1 MSESWHSY
9 PSIYGLGHKA
19 TADLFLDPVVVQE
32 KIDGSQFSFGRFGEE
47 LRFKSKGAIIQIEQ
61 PPKMFKRAVDYVV
74 SIQASLVDGW
84 TYRGEVLNKPKHNT
98 LNYAR
103 TPAHNIILFD
113 INDGYESYLDQ
124 EELERNASSLGLEA
138 VPLFTRDVIASWEEL
153 KVYMECDSILG
164 GTKVEGIVVKNYN
177 RFGVDKN
184 VLMGKYVSE
193 KFKEAHNKEWKA
205 NNPSRTDVIEQLI
218 LTLKTEARWHK
229 AIQHLRDSGQL
240 TDSPKDIGPLIKE
253 IRNDIA
259 KEETDFIKDKL
270 FEWASEALGRGFIRG
285 FPEWYKELLATKQNF
300 GGEKD
305 G

>member
-9 PSIYGLGHKA
+9 PSIYSLGHKA
-19 TADLFLDPVVVQE
+19 ITDLFLDPVVVQE

-84 TYRGEVLNKPKHNT
+84 TYRGEILDKPKHNT

-103 TPAHNIILFD
+103 VPAHNIILFD
-113 INDGYESYLDQ
+113 INDGYESYLQQD
-124 EELERNASSLGLEA
+124 ELEKAATLLGLET
-138 VPLFTRDVIASWEEL
+138 VPLLRQGEIKSWEEL
-153 KVYMECDSILG
+153 KVFMERDSILG

-193 KFKEAHNKEWKA
+193 IFKEAHGKEWKA
-205 NNPSRTDVIEQLI
+205 NNPGRADIIEQLI

-229 AIQHLRDSGQL
+229 AIQHLRDAGQI

-285 FPEWYKELLATKQNF
+285 FPEWYKERLATRQKF
-300 GGEKD
+300 GREN
-305 G
+305 

>member
-9 PSIYGLGHKA
+9 PSIYSLGHKA
-19 TADLFLDPVVVQE
+19 ITDLFLDPVVVQE

-84 TYRGEVLNKPKHNT
+84 TYRGEMLACPKHNT

-103 TPAHNIILFD
+103 IPAHNIILFD
-113 INDGYESYLDQ
+113 INDGYESYLQQD
-124 EELERNASSLGLEA
+124 EIEKAATLLGLET
-138 VPLFTRDVIASWEEL
+138 VPLLRQGEIKSWEEL
-153 KVYMECDSILG
+153 KVFMERDSILG

-193 KFKEAHNKEWKA
+193 TFKEAHGKEWKA
-205 NNPSRTDVIEQLI
+205 NNPGRADIIEQLI

-229 AIQHLRDSGQL
+229 AIQHLRDAGQI

-285 FPEWYKELLATKQNF
+285 FPEWYKERLATRQKF
-300 GGEKD
+300 GREN
-305 G
+305 

>member
-9 PSIYGLGHKA
+9 PSIYSLGHKA
-19 TADLFLDPVVVQE
+19 ITDLFLDPVVVQE

-84 TYRGEVLNKPKHNT
+84 TYRGEILDKPKHNT

-103 TPAHNIILFD
+103 VPAHNIILFD
-113 INDGYESYLDQ
+113 INDGYESYLQQD
-124 EELERNASSLGLEA
+124 EIEKAATLLGLET
-138 VPLFTRDVIASWEEL
+138 VPLLRQGEIKSWEEL
-153 KVYMECDSILG
+153 KVFMERDSILG

-193 KFKEAHNKEWKA
+193 IFKEAHGKEWKA
-205 NNPSRTDVIEQLI
+205 NNPGRADIIEQLI

-229 AIQHLRDSGQL
+229 AIQHLREAGQI

-285 FPEWYKELLATKQNF
+285 FPEWYKERLATRQKF
-300 GGEKD
+300 GREN
-305 G
+305 